1 MSEIYI
7 NIPDAPGDGTK
18 TSYEGQIRCYGI
30 SHGIDLPVVQ
40 KGAARTA
47 GSSYHGSIE
56 LMHKLDKASPK
67 LRQLAA
73 KGAGLGNLTIT
84 RIRMLNGTSQAGE
97 IITIKNCELA
107 YLSMETRVNSG
118 RDGVDDTP
126 VEIFGI
132 DYEDITWEYKIVT
145 DGSVASSASAEFSAL
160 A

>member
-1 MSEIYI
+1 
-7 NIPDAPGDGTK
+7 
-18 TSYEGQIRCYGI
+18 
-30 SHGIDLPVVQ
+30 
-40 KGAARTA
+40 
-47 GSSYHGSIE
+47 
-56 LMHKLDKASPK
+56 MHKLDKASPK

-107 YLSMETRVNSG
+107 YLRMETRVNSG